1 MVVLCL
7 CVLLPLFLEYV
18 RGYFSV
24 ARLKRS
30 DWIQNEEAQKHSI
43 PLFYRYS
50 YFAGIAYGL
59 PTVITNHVSGIVS
72 YFIGL
77 TRPAEQAT
85 ASRFTSILGSVYN
98 ASCMHDQRA
107 ASVVLTSRVS
117 QI

>member
-59 PTVITNHVSGIVS
+59 LSLPITFSES
-72 YFIGL
+72 YRILSL
-77 TRPAEQAT
+77 TRPTQQAT
-85 ASRFTSILGSVYN
+85 ASRFTSILGSVY
-98 ASCMHDQRA
+98 STTRQRA